1 MCDESYAHFA
11 GVRMQ
16 PPLTDKPAWYGN
28 PMDAHGIP
36 HPAEP
41 IRTARAL
48 VDDLTEQLNAARD
61 ELTDALVEGARRGLD
76 GDALVLA
83 SGLSRTAITR
93 HLSRAGVSLDD
104 SVRYHDL
111 GLTAIVTAS
120 AEPLPDGR
128 GPISLASSPAEI
140 AERSLSSWPLDKAQR
155 FEVPV
160 RRLIVRLGR
169 HTATPGRIVADWDL
183 DPTAPMQDDRFNPMD
198 VNEHDRRGVVGQ
210 KLSMQG
216 EKLATKVTWSRDI
229 RALLT
234 RNGGTIIN
242 QTPARKP

>member
-1 MCDESYAHFA
+1 MCDDFYEHYDRAH
-11 GVRMQ
+11 MQ
-16 PPLTDKPAWYGN
+16 PPITDKPVWYDS
-28 PMDAHGIP
+28 PMDAHGNP

-48 VDDLTEQLNAARD
+48 VDELTEKLNAARD

-76 GDALVLA
+76 GDDLALA

-93 HLSRAGVSLDD
+93 HLSRAGVSLDA

-128 GPISLASSPAEI
+128 GPIFLDSSPDDI

-155 FEVPV
+155 FDVPV

-169 HTATPGRIVADWDL
+169 HTATPGRIAADWDL
-183 DPTAPMQDDRFNPMD
+183 DRSNPMQDDHFNPID
-198 VNEHDRRGVVGQ
+198 VSDHDPRGIVGR

-229 RALLT
+229 RAILHPH
-234 RNGGTIIN
+234 R
-242 QTPARKP
+242 